1 MPDTL
6 PPVDSLSDEEFD
18 KAFEQLEAIEY
29 SEDNGGSEE
38 KTTEPSEDNT
48 EDNTEENIEHPTDS
62 DSNEDETT
70 DEPAASEEEG
80 EDQEDSINDEGNED
94 EQGKDEA
101 KTDEAFSFDDI
112 PMDVELPF
120 EIAANGMKTKATLNQ
135 LITGFQKGLNYTKHM
150 QQLKPFRTSI
160 GIMEENDLSDED
172 LNLLIELK
180 SGNKEALNKLLS
192 DIKIDPLDLEQK
204 ENSDY
209 TPKNYGKDIPDPEM
223 EQVIGEIK
231 NDADNF
237 PIMQEALNSMPQDF
251 YDVVSAN
258 PGGMKSLYED
268 VKSGVYEKVM
278 PEVMKLQALYG
289 PSDTMK
295 MYVETARRLLNEGG
309 SKEKEPSK
317 DEAKPNK
324 QNKDAKRKLTSTTKK
339 KNSGT
344 KPVSKQLDDL
354 TDDEFDEEFKRM
366 FGDVDLS

>member
-1 MPDTL
+1 M
-6 PPVDSLSDEEFD
+6 
-18 KAFEQLEAIEY
+18 EY
-29 SEDNGGSEE
+29 SEDPSGSEE

-48 EDNTEENIEHPTDS
+48 ENNTEENTEENVEHPTGSDS
-62 DSNEDETT
+62 DEDETA

-80 EDQEDSINDEGNED
+80 ENQEDSINDEGKED
-94 EQGKDEA
+94 EQGTDEA
-101 KTDEAFSFDDI
+101 KAEETFSFENI

-150 QQLKPFRTSI
+150 QQLKPFRTAV
-160 GIMEENDLSDED
+160 GIMEENNLSEDD

-180 SGNKEALNKLLS
+180 SGNKEAFNKLLS

-209 TPKNYGKDIPDPEM
+209 TPKNYGKELPDPEM
-223 EQVIGEIK
+223 EQVITEIR

-237 PIMQEALNSMPQDF
+237 PVVQEALNSMPQDF
-251 YDVVSAN
+251 YDAVSAN

-268 VKSGVYEKVM
+268 VKSGVYAKVM

-309 SKEKEPSK
+309 SKEKEPPK
-317 DEAKPNK
+317 EEAKPNR
-324 QNKDAKRKLTSTTKK
+324 QNKDAKRKLTSATKK